1 MRKLV
6 LPSASDSKHSV
17 DLFDA
22 DMQNEFGGIL
32 CVATAILPS
41 QADEY
46 WKSYV
51 RKCGVA
57 M

>member
-6 LPSASDSKHSV
+6 LPSASDPRHSV

-22 DMQNEFGGIL
+22 DLHNEFGDML
-32 CVATAILPS
+32 CVAPAILRE
-41 QADEY
+41 QVDEY
-46 WKSYV
+46 WKNYAM
-51 RKCGVA
+51 KCGVA

>member
-22 DMQNEFGGIL
+22 DLTNEFGGML
-32 CVATAILPS
+32 CIAPAILPG
-41 QADEY
+41 QADQY
-46 WKSYV
+46 WKDYV
-51 RKCGVA
+51 RINGAA

>member
-6 LPSASDSKHSV
+6 LPSASDPRNSV

-22 DMQNEFGGIL
+22 DIQNEFGDML
-32 CVATAILPS
+32 CVAPAILPG
-41 QADEY
+41 QAEKY
-46 WKSYV
+46 WKDYI
-51 RKCGVA
+51 KKNGIA

>member
-6 LPSASDSKHSV
+6 LPSASDPRHSV

-22 DMQNEFGGIL
+22 DLQNEFGDML
-32 CVATAILPS
+32 CVAPAILPG

-46 WKSYV
+46 WKNYV
-51 RKCGVA
+51 MKNGVA